1 MRPVVLFLV
10 LALASAC
17 VTRVQVCVNADHGVL
32 SRRDQQPNGDSF
44 GGSVC
49 ADVER
54 P

>member
-1 MRPVVLFLV
+1 MRHMVVLV
-10 LALASAC
+10 LALAGC
-17 VTRVQVCVNADHGVL
+17 VTRVQVCAQAEHARPPRGAPD
-32 SRRDQQPNGDSF
+32 RPAYDSF